1 MRDYKKF
8 TVWLRSHELTL
19 IIYKDIAPYF
29 PDSEK
34 FGLTNQIKR
43 AAYSI
48 PINLAEGCGRS
59 SEKDFAHFLDISL
72 GSTQE
77 LEYCL
82 FLVKDLSFINEE
94 QFLVLNEKVNG
105 IKAMIINLIKKI
117 RYDIERKL

>member
-29 PDSEK
+29 PNSEK

-48 PINLAEGCGRS
+48 PINLAEGCGRG
-59 SEKDFAHFLDISL
+59 SEKEFVHFLDISL

-77 LEYCL
+77 LEYCV
-82 FLVKDLSFINEE
+82 FLIKELSFINEE
-94 QFLVLNEKVNG
+94 QYLILNEKVNG

-117 RYDIERKL
+117 RSDIDRKH